1 MRTIMKT
8 AYIVVEGQENATALQ
23 HAFHA
28 ESGQDIEILGETYR
42 SSAISMAGTL
52 MSKRSRPVLLLVDAK
67 STKPDDIREET
78 QTVEY
83 LLLPAATA
91 EPYKVISVTPSIAQH
106 LQDPTP
112 LLKQIHQFLT
122 ESIVPT
128 PKCSP

>member
-1 MRTIMKT
+1 MRT
-8 AYIVVEGQENATALQ
+8 AYIVVEGQDNATALQ
-23 HAFHA
+23 HVFHA
-28 ESGQDIEILGETYR
+28 EASQDVEILGADYR
-42 SSAISMAGTL
+42 SSAISKAGTL
-52 MSKRSRPVLLLVDAK
+52 MTDRSRPVLLLVDAK

-112 LLKQIHQFLT
+112 LLQQIHQFLT
-122 ESIVPT
+122 ESLVPN
-128 PKCSP
+128 PKYSP